1 MAGRGNTANLC
12 PFRRGEARARDAGRA
27 GGLRSAVVRAESRA
41 LAEWAKQL
49 CDTTASRRGGMTNGE
64 AVVRKLYQSAM
75 RGSIR
80 AARLLADL
88 TGEMPGGARRIVLDK
103 GGGAALRRLII
114 DPPADRGEPDRIA
127 GGAV

>member
-1 MAGRGNTANLC
+1 MAGRGNTANLR

-64 AVVRKLYQSAM
+64 AVVRKLYTMAIH
-75 RGSIR
+75 GSF
-80 AARLLADL
+80 AAAKLLAEMMGELPKGKL
-88 TGEMPGGARRIVLDK
+88 TAVFERGILPK
-103 GGGAALRRLII
+103 LII
-114 DPPADRGEPDRIA
+114 DRPDKA
-127 GGAV
+127 C